1 MRPVATASLL
11 AASLLLV
18 AGCNYDNASS
28 ESSARTGYTWGSVY
42 RQDVQTVA
50 VPVFVT
56 RSFFRGQEQQLT
68 QALVNQIEART
79 PYKVADRTAA
89 DTIIEGEIVR
99 VDITTASQ
107 DADNALPQEQLYAV
121 VVDFTWKDLRTGKVL
136 VERRNFEQTVTYYPQ
151 LGDGRFVAS
160 QSAAEQLA
168 AGIVDELQGNW

>member
-1 MRPVATASLL
+1 MRIASK
-11 AASLLLV
+11 LLLSGSVALLTGV
-18 AGCNYDNASS
+18 AGCSYSNS
-28 ESSARTGYTWGSVY
+28 SSADPGYTWGSVY
-42 RQDVQTVA
+42 RQDVKTVA

-79 PYKVADRTAA
+79 PYKVTDRARA

-99 VDITTASQ
+99 VDITTVSQ
-107 DADNALPQEQLYAV
+107 NADNALPQEQLYAV
-121 VVDFTWKDLRTGKVL
+121 VIDFTWKDLRTGAVL

-168 AGIVDELQGNW
+168 AGIVEELQGNW